1 MRHNLLRH
9 LEFTKLTGK
18 GQFQTQH
25 VNSRAANVLQMLRK
39 TGLVVRAT
47 EEKTY
52 FDESCYTNRSVKLV
66 INKGEIINYNKIY
79 IQHVTKSVINEIPER
94 KEKEYTITSK

>member
-1 MRHNLLRH
+1 
-9 LEFTKLTGK
+9 
-18 GQFQTQH
+18 
-25 VNSRAANVLQMLRK
+25 MLRN

-52 FDESCYTNRSVKLV
+52 FDECCYTNRAVKLV